1 MSCLEQK
8 AWSHHHWEAP
18 SSQRDPLH
26 ESEHHKAGFRH
37 AYNILSKA
45 VFPLSNSDPFVTLL
59 NNKHRLWGRGIVIIK
74 L

>member
-26 ESEHHKAGFRH
+26 ESEHKAGFRH